1 MFKNFSWGHGVILAL
16 GSFILFI
23 LYMVIYFGQGM
34 KNAELVSED
43 YYEEELQYQ
52 TVIDAKNRAEI
63 LQYKPEY
70 TQSKSGISVK
80 FPTEILPKDKK
91 VSFVLYRTDDAN
103 LDIKKD
109 VTLNVV
115 NSFHIPA
122 KILSPG
128 SYTLKLKW
136 NKDKQDYQLDYSLLW
151 K

>member
-1 MFKNFSWGHGVILAL
+1 
-16 GSFILFI
+16 
-23 LYMVIYFGQGM
+23 M

-52 TVIDAKNRAEI
+52 TVIDAKKRADV

-70 TQSKSGISVK
+70 AQSASGIAIK
-80 FPTEILPKDKK
+80 FPKEILPADKK
-91 VSFVLYRTDDAN
+91 ASFVLYRTDDAN
-103 LDIKKD
+103 LDISKN

-115 NSFHIPA
+115 NSFYIPA
-122 KILSPG
+122 KILTPG

-136 NKDKQDYQLDYSLLW
+136 IKDKQDYQLDYSLQW